1 MSKKANLITLR
12 NKQNYL
18 KLVQNEQN
26 LYFRHLNFL
35 KIFIFF
41 LQKKG
46 IWAVLSLLSL
56 NKSTCKVYL
65 HIFFS
70 TKKTRFYKSKL
81 RKKISKTNIKTL
93 TINKLTKTLY
103 SLFNKP
109 ALYFNLVI
117 LNSKI
122 NKTFLKNLY
131 YETRKYKNK
140 LFQRRFNLYFDTL
153 KLITLFS
160 QNLIHTSYF
169 LFVLSTIFRYLSK
182 KLHRVFLTFLSQ
194 IIYALVYNPFKKDYR
209 AKNSLGNLKGIKFR
223 INGKL
228 KGKMRASTYLLTYGK
243 IPNQSIGIN
252 IEYSQI
258 HTFTRYGAF
267 GMKAW
272 IYK

>member
-1 MSKKANLITLR
+1 MSKKANLTTLR
-12 NKQNYL
+12 PKQNYL
-18 KLVQNEQN
+18 KVVQNEHY

-56 NKSTCKVYL
+56 NKSTCKFYL

-81 RKKISKTNIKTL
+81 RKNSLKKNLKTL
-93 TINKLTKTLY
+93 TPNKLTNILY
-103 SLFNKP
+103 FLFNKP
-109 ALYFNLVI
+109 SIYFNLLT

-122 NKTFLKNLY
+122 NKPFLKNLY

-140 LFQRRFNLYFDTL
+140 LFQRRFNLFFDTL
-153 KLITLFS
+153 KVITLFS

-182 KLHRVFLTFLSQ
+182 KLHRTFVTFLSQ
-194 IIYALVYNPFKKDYR
+194 IIHSIVYNPFKKDYR
-209 AKNSLGNLKGIKFR
+209 SKNSFGNLKGIKFR

-228 KGKMRASTYLLTYGK
+228 KGKMRASTYLITYGK

-252 IEYSQI
+252 IEYSMV
-258 HTFTRYGAF
+258 HTFTRYGVF
-267 GMKAW
+267 GMQAW
-272 IYK
+272 INK